1 MDIKNLPQYGDL
13 LAIPFFLY
21 TFYYFYNKENKQI
34 DEIILMYFALG
45 GFIADLY
52 FSYLFLSLP

>member
-52 FSYLFLSLP
+52 FSYLFLM